1 MGIDRWKQEHRNW
14 RPSGVTLVASDT
26 EPNTPSPSAAPSEK
40 TPAAKPRSAKQQA
53 GPSSGSVDRSTD
65 KLKSQRSKR

>member
-26 EPNTPSPSAAPSEK
+26 EPDKPPPSAVPNEK
-40 TPAAKPRSAKQQA
+40 TPTAKPRAAKQQA
-53 GPSSGSVDRSTD
+53 GSSSGSVDRSTD